1 MAQASGGIALHTEV
15 WMSVPGTT
23 GSGFQPIL
31 GAAKRVGSPQTFLL
45 WGASPPN
52 YLTIDLD

>member
-1 MAQASGGIALHTEV
+1 MAQVSGGIALHTEV

-23 GSGFQPIL
+23 GSGFQLIL
-31 GAAKRVGSPQTFLL
+31 GPAKIVSSPQTFLL
-45 WGASPPN
+45 WGASLLN